1 MSQFSENEWDGFY
14 HKIHTWPTLNV
25 VFLNIRIAINFILG
39 FAESIEQN
47 LAAMEMETNSRNI
60 FWWSGATSGG
70 LVVKPGKRYEIE
82 VGTLPGRAFD
92 LKKNHV

>member
-60 FWWSGATSGG
+60 FWG
-70 LVVKPGKRYEIE
+70 LVVKPGKRYE